1 MADPVVLAP
10 SIRGISYPLTV
21 DNGNLA
27 TSTDYALVSQHIRS
41 VIETRYYERVMR
53 ANYGIGDYILDTLE
67 PGLINSAIETS
78 INENVAEV
86 SGVDVL
92 GDWITN
98 GDNGLY
104 RLSITYSVN
113 GVPQPPISF
122 TLAN

>member
-86 SGVDVL
+86 SGVDVF

-104 RLSITYSVN
+104 RISITYSVN
-113 GVPQPPISF
+113 GVPQPPLNF

>member
-1 MADPVVLAP
+1 
-10 SIRGISYPLTV
+10 
-21 DNGNLA
+21 
-27 TSTDYALVSQHIRS
+27 
-41 VIETRYYERVMR
+41 MR

-86 SGVDVL
+86 SGVDVK

-104 RLSITYSVN
+104 RIAITYSVN
-113 GVPQPPISF
+113 GVPQPQLNF

>member
-10 SIRGISYPLTV
+10 SIRGISYPLAV

-104 RLSITYSVN
+104 RISITYSVN
-113 GVPQPPISF
+113 GVPQPPLNF

>member
-21 DNGNLA
+21 VNGNLA
-27 TSTDYALVSQHIRS
+27 TSTDYTLVSQHIRS

-53 ANYGIGDYILDTLE
+53 ANYGIGDYILEILD
-67 PGLINSAIETS
+67 PGLINSAIETA

-86 SGVDVL
+86 SGVDVT

-104 RLSITYSVN
+104 RLAISYSVN
-113 GVPQPPISF
+113 GVPQPPINF